1 MTTMEESA
9 LLIRVD
15 IEQEEDWYFATSK
28 DLPGLVLVDQDES
41 ELMEDLPRA
50 IKLLIGVRYDVD
62 CRVLPTKFGKEKSKA
77 DRAWF
82 VAPAGIGN
90 ISIPM
95 ATA

>member
-1 MTTMEESA
+1 MTTMEENA

-15 IEQEEDWYFATSK
+15 IELEEDWDFATSK

-50 IKLLIGVRYDVD
+50 IKLLIDVRHDVD
-62 CRVLPTKFGKEKSKA
+62 CRVLPTKFGKENSKA
-77 DRAWF
+77 NRPWF
-82 VAPAGIGN
+82 VAPAGIGS

>member
-41 ELMEDLPRA
+41 ELIRFAE
-50 IKLLIGVRYDVD
+50 
-62 CRVLPTKFGKEKSKA
+62 
-77 DRAWF
+77 
-82 VAPAGIGN
+82 GN
-90 ISIPM
+90 
-95 ATA
+95 

>member
-1 MTTMEESA
+1 MTTMEENA

-15 IEQEEDWYFATSK
+15 IELEEDWYFAKSK

-50 IKLLIGVRYDVD
+50 IKLLIDVRYGVD
-62 CRVLPTKFGKEKSKA
+62 CRVLPTKFGMEKSKA
-77 DRAWF
+77 NRPWL
-82 VAPAGIGN
+82 VAPAGIGS
-90 ISIPM
+90 ISKPM